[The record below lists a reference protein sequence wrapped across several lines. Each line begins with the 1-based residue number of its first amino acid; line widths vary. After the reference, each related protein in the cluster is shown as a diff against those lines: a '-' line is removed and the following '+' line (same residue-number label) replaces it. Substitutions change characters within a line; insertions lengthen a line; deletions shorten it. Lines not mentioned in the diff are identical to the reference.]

1 MKRIAIFPGS
11 FDPFTKGHE
20 DIVRRA
26 IPLFDELYIAI
37 GINSSKNYYYTTNS
51 RLAQI
56 KSIFKDEPV
65 VKVEAYDGLT
75 VNLCKEKKARYL
87 LRGIR
92 NIMDFEFE
100 RAIGQMNSDLAGI
113 ESIFLITDQK
123 YSAIS
128 GTIVRE
134 INRNGGDI
142 SQFVTNMEELIIT
155 L

>member
-56 KSIFKDEPV
+56 KSIFKDEPA

-113 ESIFLITDQK
+113 ESVFLITDQK

>member
-1 MKRIAIFPGS
+1 MKRIGVFPGT

-37 GINSSKNYYYTTNS
+37 GINSSKSCYYTTKS
-51 RLAQI
+51 RMAQI
-56 KSIFKDEPV
+56 KSIFKEAPSV
-65 VKVEAYDGLT
+65 HVESYSGLT
-75 VNLCKEKKARYL
+75 INFCKEKEARFL
-87 LRGIR
+87 IRGIR

-100 RAIGQMNSDLAGI
+100 RAIGQMNMDLAGL
-113 ESIFLITDQK
+113 ESVFLITDK
-123 YSAIS
+123 EYSAIS

-134 INRNGGDI
+134 INKNGGDI
-142 SQFVTNMEELIIT
+142 TQFVTNTKKLIIT

>member
-56 KSIFKDEPV
+56 KSIFKDEPA

-92 NIMDFEFE
+92 NVMDFEFE

-113 ESIFLITDQK
+113 ESVFLITDQK